1 LGNFLTIK
9 DALSLYS
16 PEAIRYFILSSHY
29 RGPIDF
35 SRDALQAA
43 QRGVGRLHN
52 TVRKLRYAMKDAASA
67 AGTAVLAQVGSLDDY
82 RDDFQAAMD
91 DDFNTPQAL
100 ATLFEFVKEVNR
112 QLDENPRQAMGTL
125 AAMDRIFRDL
135 GGKVLGIVPDNLEE
149 REGGPTVAGLV
160 EFLLELRRQAREARE
175 WGRADAIRSRLTE
188 LGILIEDG
196 PDDTTW
202 RLA

>member
-1 LGNFLTIK
+1 
-9 DALSLYS
+9 
-16 PEAIRYFILSSHY
+16 
-29 RGPIDF
+29 
-35 SRDALQAA
+35 
-43 QRGVGRLHN
+43 
-52 TVRKLRYAMKDAASA
+52 
-67 AGTAVLAQVGSLDDY
+67 
-82 RDDFQAAMD
+82 
-91 DDFNTPQAL
+91 
-100 ATLFEFVKEVNR
+100 
-112 QLDENPRQAMGTL
+112 MGTL
-125 AAMDRIFRDL
+125 AAMDRIFHDL